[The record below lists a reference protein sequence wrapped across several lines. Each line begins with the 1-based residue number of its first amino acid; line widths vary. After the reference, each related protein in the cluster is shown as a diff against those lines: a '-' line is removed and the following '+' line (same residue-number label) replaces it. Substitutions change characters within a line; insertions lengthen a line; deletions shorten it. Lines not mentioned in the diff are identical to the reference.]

1 MAASLAFTHP
11 RAWLCPCLC
20 SLRTPMT
27 PPDPERLKRPSRRLM
42 RIGMPSFK
50 PHPAREGFTEGV
62 SGCRQSGVR
71 GHPVGLTALVV
82 TGHLRADPRLPVS
95 YGTRDAED
103 AQRATSPSPS
113 APIGALPAQS
123 LAGLDDRARRY
134 DGSEDVNSG

>member
-1 MAASLAFTHP
+1 
-11 RAWLCPCLC
+11 
-20 SLRTPMT
+20 
-27 PPDPERLKRPSRRLM
+27 M

-50 PHPAREGFTEGV
+50 PHPAREAFTEGV

-103 AQRATSPSPS
+103 AERATSLPHQYPS
-113 APIGALPAQS
+113 ARYQRTVSPAS
-123 LAGLDDRARRY
+123 TTEPDATTEVRT
-134 DGSEDVNSG
+134 